1 MSDNDYKSS
10 SPEAQLGGARRK
22 NGHKSNCSC
31 HICENM
37 KNKAKRG
44 GYEEDMEKE
53 QLKKMGGS
61 KKKNGHKPDCGCPI
75 CKNMKHAKKR
85 GGDNDVDEIV
95 DETELKPMEGGRKKK
110 GNGHKADCKCPICR
124 NMKKSK
130 RGGEDPDYDIESGI
144 RGDIEEGS
152 RPALKEQ
159 NSVPQKQVM
168 VENSKE
174 TVAGDDEYDALVA
187 AERGEAG
194 PNVVGG
200 TRKRRGSRKASKRG
214 RKTRRHRKRSH
225 RRR

>member
-1 MSDNDYKSS
+1 MSDNDYKAS

-37 KNKAKRG
+37 KRKAKRG
-44 GYEEDMEKE
+44 GYQEDIEKE

-75 CKNMKHAKKR
+75 CKNMKHAKKSG
-85 GGDNDVDEIV
+85 GGDDVEEKSDSMPL
-95 DETELKPMEGGRKKK
+95 TGGRKKK
-110 GNGHKADCKCPICR
+110 GNGHKSTCKCPICR

-130 RGGEDPDYDIESGI
+130 RGGEDPDPDYDIESGV

-152 RPALKEQ
+152 RPATKEQ
-159 NSVPQKQVM
+159 RPVPKTQGTS
-168 VENSKE
+168 ENSKE
-174 TVAGDDEYDALVA
+174 IVADDDEYDALVA

-200 TRKRRGSRKASKRG
+200 TRKRRASRKVSKGG

-225 RRR
+225 KRR